1 MNPLLALPAVRLAL
15 LAAAVAAPVAA
26 QSFGTVDT
34 KTYGNWLAGGST
46 TMRANANVTLPSPTN
61 LLAPTS
67 VQASASNVASVR
79 LFGTSREAAAMTTSV
94 RVDHEFAGLA
104 NGRLQFRNT
113 SAGSFAVRLAGATVL
128 SDARTNTTL
137 SNNLAA
143 DVFVSDVPTH
153 TVSLLGYGVTVRGGA
168 TGRARYT
175 LTPSFSFANGMSVA
189 LDGPIRTSAVGTAGA
204 SVGALGV
211 TVGVASTLTF
221 ADTNANLAISATPG
235 GVTGGV
241 SGTIQQI
248 RFVIDVF
255 ASFAGATA
263 SQRLVNHSSPAEN
276 FNKVLAPQ

>member
-1 MNPLLALPAVRLAL
+1 MNPLRVLPAVRLAL

-26 QSFGTVDT
+26 QSFGAVHT
-34 KTYGNWLAGGST
+34 KNYGNSLAGGST
-46 TMRANANVTLPSPTN
+46 TMRATANVALPSPTN

-79 LFGTSREAAAMTTSV
+79 LFGASREAAAMTTSV
-94 RVDHEFAGLA
+94 RVDHEFAGFA
-104 NGRLQFRNT
+104 NGRMQFSST
-113 SAGSFAVRLAGATVL
+113 SAGRFAVRLAGVTVL

-143 DVFVSDVPTH
+143 DVFVSDVPTY
-153 TVSLLGYGVTVRGGA
+153 TASLLGFGVTVSGGA

-175 LTPSFSFANGMSVA
+175 LTPSVRLVNGMSVA

-204 SVGALGV
+204 SVAALGV

-221 ADTNANLAISATPG
+221 ADTNADLAITATPG
-235 GVTGGV
+235 SVTGGV

-263 SQRLVNHSSPAEN
+263 SQRLVNHTSPAEN